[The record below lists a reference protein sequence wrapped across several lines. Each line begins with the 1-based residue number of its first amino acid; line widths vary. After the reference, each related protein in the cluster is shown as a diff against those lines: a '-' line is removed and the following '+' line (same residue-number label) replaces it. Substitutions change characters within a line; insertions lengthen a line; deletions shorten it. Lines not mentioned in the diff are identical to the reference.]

1 MTPHEVMDEARKLGI
16 VLEPDGDGLVY
27 RGPKGAMTPELKDS
41 LTRYKGEIINH
52 ILSQGLFTNVDQ
64 EPPRHML
71 DIWIEAAIPEWER
84 ILRESIAIGDKSRAD
99 YARGLLRQ
107 LGVPGY

>member
-1 MTPHEVMDEARKLGI
+1 MTAYDVLDEARKRGI
-16 VLEPDGDGLVY
+16 VLQPDGDGLVY

-52 ILSQGLFTNVDQ
+52 ILSHADQ

-71 DIWIEAAIPEWER
+71 DIWIEAAIPEWKR
-84 ILRESIAIGDKSRAD
+84 ILRESNANGDESRAA
-99 YARGLLRQ
+99 YSRGLLRQ
-107 LGVPGY
+107 LGVQGY